1 MLSTNK
7 TNKNELIPPV
17 LVIFG
22 ITGDLAK
29 KKLLPA
35 IYHLIKDN
43 LLPEGTTILGLTRQN
58 LTDKDILSNVEVCV
72 NEEDGICDPI
82 AIKKLRD
89 IMQVVQI
96 DISKLGEFKKLKSA
110 LELVDKKA
118 NQKLNRLYYMSV
130 PPNVTANIVSELGR
144 HGLNKENSRL
154 LIEKPFGFDYQ
165 SAKNLIKVISKFFTE
180 DQIFRIDHYLAKETV
195 QNILVFRRNNI
206 FEKIW
211 NSDNISS
218 ITITANE
225 ELDIEGR
232 KVFYEETGALRDL
245 IQSHLLMLLGITILD
260 LPESMTSQNLHKA
273 KLKALESISPITNS
287 EIKFRT
293 VRGQYVGYRSEV
305 DNPKSNI
312 DTFAAIKLSVA
323 TKRWHKVEFILKT
336 GKALSEK
343 LTTIEVQFKPNKID
357 LPHNSL
363 IFRIQPHEDIKLKMY
378 IKEPGFNVKT
388 KITNLNLN
396 YREEDIDVTHPDAY
410 ERVLVDS
417 VKGDHSL
424 FSTSSEILASWK
436 IVNNVVKSWIINDND
451 LIAYKK
457 GSTGPDIS
465 ILSK

>member
-82 AIKKLRD
+82 AIKKLSD

-287 EIKFRT
+287 EIKFKT

-388 KITNLNLN
+388 KIANLNLN